1 MSEVGIFAFQIG
13 YSFAIFILISL
24 GLAIIFGM
32 MRVINLAQGEFLMLG
47 AYVCLFATKAGIDLW
62 LAMLM
67 SAVAVGLFGAIVE
80 RLLIRWLY
88 GGRIIDTLLA
98 TWGLS
103 MLMVGVVTT
112 LFGPQGEGVESGLSA
127 VQMGTYRISEYDLVL
142 IAIAIALLVGTTCL
156 WRFTRF
162 GLIVRGTM
170 QNAPMAGS
178 LGVNTG
184 LVYTATFAFGSALT
198 GLAGAAISPIA
209 GIAPTMGIIYV
220 AKAFIT
226 VISGGHLPLIGTISA
241 AGLFG
246 SIDGVMGYVT
256 TTVIAQI
263 TVLLSAILLLR
274 LLPLGITGRLKKGF

>member
-1 MSEVGIFAFQIG
+1 VDEVGIFAFQIG

-24 GLAIIFGM
+24 GLAVIFGM
-32 MRVINLAQGEFLMLG
+32 MRVINLAQGEFIMLG

-62 LAMLM
+62 LAMLL
-67 SAVAVGLFGAIVE
+67 SAVAVGIFGAVVE

-88 GGRIIDTLLA
+88 GRIIDTLLA

-103 MLMVGVVTT
+103 MLLVGGVTT
-112 LFGPQGEGVESGLSA
+112 AFGPQGEGVESGLSA
-127 VQMGTYRISEYDLVL
+127 VQMGIYRISQYDLVL
-142 IAIAIALLVGTTCL
+142 IAIAVALLIGVTCL

-170 QNAPMAGS
+170 QNAQMAGS

-184 LVYTATFAFGSALT
+184 LVYTATFAFGSAIT
-198 GLAGAAISPIA
+198 GLAGAAIAPIA

-220 AKAFIT
+220 AKAFIA
-226 VISGGHLPLIGTISA
+226 VISGGHFPLMGTMTASALFGTI
-241 AGLFG
+241 
-246 SIDGVMGYVT
+246 DGTVGFIT

-263 TVLLSAILLLR
+263 TVLLSAILLLQ
-274 LLPLGITGRLKKGF
+274 LLPLGITGRFKKGF

>member
-1 MSEVGIFAFQIG
+1 VDEVGIFAFQIG

-24 GLAIIFGM
+24 GLAVIFGM
-32 MRVINLAQGEFLMLG
+32 MRVINLAQGEFIMLG

-88 GGRIIDTLLA
+88 GRILDTLLA

-103 MLMVGVVTT
+103 MLMVGTVTT

-127 VQMGTYRISEYDLVL
+127 VQMGVYRISEYDLVL
-142 IAIAIALLVGTTCL
+142 IAIAIALLIGTTCL

-170 QNAPMAGS
+170 QNATMAGS
-178 LGVNTG
+178 LGVNTS

-198 GLAGAAISPIA
+198 GLAGAAIAPIA

-226 VISGGHLPLIGTISA
+226 VISGGHLPLIGTMSA

-246 SIDGVMGYVT
+246 TIDGVMGYVT
-256 TTVIAQI
+256 TTVVAQI

>member
-1 MSEVGIFAFQIG
+1 MDEVGIFAFQIG

-24 GLAIIFGM
+24 GLAVIFGM
-32 MRVINLAQGEFLMLG
+32 MRVINLAQGEFIMLG

-62 LAMLM
+62 LAMLL
-67 SAVAVGLFGAIVE
+67 SAVAVGIFGAVVE

-88 GGRIIDTLLA
+88 GRIIDTLLA

-103 MLMVGVVTT
+103 MLLVGGVTT
-112 LFGPQGEGVESGLSA
+112 AFGPQGEGVESGLSA
-127 VQMGTYRISEYDLVL
+127 VQMGIYRISQYDLVL
-142 IAIAIALLVGTTCL
+142 IAIAVALLIGVTCL

-170 QNAPMAGS
+170 QNAQMAGS

-184 LVYTATFAFGSALT
+184 LVYTATFAFGSAIT
-198 GLAGAAISPIA
+198 GLAGAAIAPIA

-220 AKAFIT
+220 AKAFIA
-226 VISGGHLPLIGTISA
+226 VISGGHFPLMGTMTASALFGTI
-241 AGLFG
+241 
-246 SIDGVMGYVT
+246 DGTVGFIT

-263 TVLLSAILLLR
+263 TVLLSAILLLQ
-274 LLPLGITGRLKKGF
+274 LLPLGITGRFKKGF

>member
-1 MSEVGIFAFQIG
+1 MDEVGIFAFQIG

-24 GLAIIFGM
+24 GLAVIFGM

-47 AYVCLFATKAGIDLW
+47 AYVCLFATQAGIDLW
-62 LAMLM
+62 LAMLL
-67 SAVAVGLFGAIVE
+67 SAVAVGLFGAVVE

-88 GGRIIDTLLA
+88 GRIIDTLLA

-103 MLMVGVVTT
+103 MLLVGGVTT

-127 VQMGTYRISEYDLVL
+127 VQMGVYRISEYDLVL
-142 IAIAIALLVGTTCL
+142 IAIAISLLIGVTCL

-170 QNAPMAGS
+170 QNPQMAGS

-184 LVYTATFAFGSALT
+184 LVYTGTFAFGSAIT
-198 GLAGAAISPIA
+198 GLAGAAIAPIA

-220 AKAFIT
+220 AKAFIA
-226 VISGGHLPLIGTISA
+226 VISGGHFPLMGTMTASALFGTI
-241 AGLFG
+241 
-246 SIDGVMGYVT
+246 DGTVGFIT
-256 TTVIAQI
+256 TTVVAQI

-274 LLPLGITGRLKKGF
+274 LLPLGITGRFKRGF

>member
-1 MSEVGIFAFQIG
+1 MDEVGIFAFQIG

-62 LAMLM
+62 LAMLV
-67 SAVAVGLFGAIVE
+67 SAVAVGLFGAVVE
-80 RLLIRWLY
+80 RVLIRWLY
-88 GGRIIDTLLA
+88 GRIIDTLLA

-103 MLMVGVVTT
+103 MLLVGVVTT

-127 VQMGTYRISEYDLVL
+127 VQMGVYRISEYDLVL
-142 IAIAIALLVGTTCL
+142 ICLAIGLLIGTTCL

-198 GLAGAAISPIA
+198 GLAGAAIAPIA

-226 VISGGHLPLIGTISA
+226 VISGGHFPLVGTMSA
-241 AGLFG
+241 SALFG
-246 SIDGVMGYVT
+246 TIDGVMGFVT
-256 TTVIAQI
+256 TTVVAQI
-263 TVLLSAILLLR
+263 IVLLAAILLLR
-274 LLPLGITGRLKKGF
+274 LLPLGITGRMKKGF

>member
-1 MSEVGIFAFQIG
+1 MDEVGIFAFQIG

-24 GLAIIFGM
+24 GLAVIFGM
-32 MRVINLAQGEFLMLG
+32 MRVINLAQGEFIMLG

-62 LAMLM
+62 LAMLL
-67 SAVAVGLFGAIVE
+67 SAVAVGIFGAVVE

-88 GGRIIDTLLA
+88 GRIIDTLLA

-103 MLMVGVVTT
+103 MLLVGGVTT
-112 LFGPQGEGVESGLSA
+112 AFGPQGEGVESGLSA
-127 VQMGTYRISEYDLVL
+127 VQMGIYRISQYDLVL
-142 IAIAIALLVGTTCL
+142 IAIAVALLIGVTCL

-170 QNAPMAGS
+170 QHAQMAGS

-184 LVYTATFAFGSALT
+184 LVYTATFAFGSAIT
-198 GLAGAAISPIA
+198 GLAGAAIAPIA

-220 AKAFIT
+220 AKAFIA
-226 VISGGHLPLIGTISA
+226 VISGGHFPLMGTMTASALFGTI
-241 AGLFG
+241 
-246 SIDGVMGYVT
+246 DGTVGFIT

-263 TVLLSAILLLR
+263 TVLLSAILLLQ
-274 LLPLGITGRLKKGF
+274 LLPLGITGRFKKGF